1 MSNHEHAH
9 LCAHDMTNSHLLVQ
23 DFEYY
28 EPKTVEEAVR
38 LLTQGGDDAAVL
50 AGGTYLLVQ
59 MKMEQ
64 MAPRALVNI
73 ASLDGLVGINP
84 TNSGLE
90 IGAMTTIWHLRNA
103 DEVQASYSA
112 LADAC
117 AAFGSTQIQL
127 SGTIGGNVCNG
138 SPASD
143 AVPALVSLGGE
154 VIVVGPAGE
163 RILPVEAFLVGPG
176 QVALEPG
183 ELLRAVRLP
192 QPQGGSGSAFV
203 KISRVRADL
212 AKASAAAMVVRE
224 GDTIVDCRLTFGAV
238 GPTVI
243 RAEAAERVLVGQKF
257 SSEAALAA
265 GETASRE
272 VSPIDD
278 IRSTAE
284 YRRRVV
290 RALTHDALVA
300 AFDRAGDRREAAA
313 SAREGDVNGVDAG
326 SRMGPPLHLSAEET
340 HTISITVNGVVHRL
354 RVKPNELLVNV
365 LRERL
370 DLTGTKYGC
379 GIGEC
384 GACTVQIDGI
394 PTLSCLTLAVSADG
408 KEITTVEGLEGPH
421 GELDPLQE
429 AFIENDAFQCGYC
442 TPGMLMM
449 TKRLL
454 EENPAPDE
462 QDIRDYLKGNRC
474 RCTGFA
480 SIVRAVRSCSGA

>member
-1 MSNHEHAH
+1 
-9 LCAHDMTNSHLLVQ
+9 
-23 DFEYY
+23 
-28 EPKTVEEAVR
+28 
-38 LLTQGGDDAAVL
+38 
-50 AGGTYLLVQ
+50 
-59 MKMEQ
+59 
-64 MAPRALVNI
+64 
-73 ASLDGLVGINP
+73 
-84 TNSGLE
+84 
-90 IGAMTTIWHLRNA
+90 
-103 DEVQASYSA
+103 
-112 LADAC
+112 
-117 AAFGSTQIQL
+117 
-127 SGTIGGNVCNG
+127 
-138 SPASD
+138 
-143 AVPALVSLGGE
+143 
-154 VIVVGPAGE
+154 
-163 RILPVEAFLVGPG
+163 
-176 QVALEPG
+176 VALEPG

-313 SAREGDVNGVDAG
+313 SAREGDIHRVDAG
-326 SRMGPPLHLSAEET
+326 SGMRVPLHLSAEET